1 MKASLKTCFFIL
13 ISLSLLS
20 QSTNHK
26 RKFKMPINLSL
37 PVTMIKLFNP
47 VTNEVSEVREMGK
60 LNLKSAKE
68 VAKREKCVLISKE
81 NVVQD
86 FTVEP
91 SNLTPVAKTN

>member
-1 MKASLKTCFFIL
+1 
-13 ISLSLLS
+13 
-20 QSTNHK
+20 
-26 RKFKMPINLSL
+26 MPIKLSL

-47 VTNEVSEVREMGK
+47 VTNEVTEIREMGK

-68 VAKREKCVLISKE
+68 VAKRENCVLISKE

-91 SNLTPVAKTN
+91 THLTPII

>member
-1 MKASLKTCFFIL
+1 
-13 ISLSLLS
+13 
-20 QSTNHK
+20 
-26 RKFKMPINLSL
+26 MPIKLSL

-47 VTNEVSEVREMGK
+47 VTNEVTEIREMGK

-68 VAKREKCVLISKE
+68 VAKRENCVLISKE

-91 SNLTPVAKTN
+91 THLTPVTK

>member
-1 MKASLKTCFFIL
+1 MS
-13 ISLSLLS
+13 
-20 QSTNHK
+20 
-26 RKFKMPINLSL
+26 INLTL

-47 VTNEVSEVREMGK
+47 TTNEVSEVREMGK

-68 VAKREKCVLISKE
+68 IAKREKCVLISKE

>member
-1 MKASLKTCFFIL
+1 MSIK
-13 ISLSLLS
+13 
-20 QSTNHK
+20 
-26 RKFKMPINLSL
+26 LSL

-47 VTNEVSEVREMGK
+47 VTNEVTEIREMGK

-68 VAKREKCVLISKE
+68 VAKRENCVLISKE

-91 SNLTPVAKTN
+91 THLTPTN

>member
-1 MKASLKTCFFIL
+1 
-13 ISLSLLS
+13 
-20 QSTNHK
+20 
-26 RKFKMPINLSL
+26 MPINLSL

-47 VTNEVSEVREMGK
+47 ATNEVSEVREMGK

-68 VAKREKCVLISKE
+68 IAKREKCVLISKE

>member
-1 MKASLKTCFFIL
+1 
-13 ISLSLLS
+13 
-20 QSTNHK
+20 
-26 RKFKMPINLSL
+26 MPIKLSL

-68 VAKREKCVLISKE
+68 VAKRENAVLISKE

-91 SNLTPVAKTN
+91 THLTPTN

>member
-1 MKASLKTCFFIL
+1 
-13 ISLSLLS
+13 
-20 QSTNHK
+20 
-26 RKFKMPINLSL
+26 MPINLSL

-47 VTNEVSEVREMGK
+47 ATNEVTEVREMGK

-91 SNLTPVAKTN
+91 THLTPII

>member
-1 MKASLKTCFFIL
+1 
-13 ISLSLLS
+13 
-20 QSTNHK
+20 
-26 RKFKMPINLSL
+26 MPINLSL

-47 VTNEVSEVREMGK
+47 VTNEVTEVREMGK

-91 SNLTPVAKTN
+91 SNLTPVE

>member
-1 MKASLKTCFFIL
+1 
-13 ISLSLLS
+13 
-20 QSTNHK
+20 
-26 RKFKMPINLSL
+26 MPINLSL

-47 VTNEVSEVREMGK
+47 VTNEVTEVREMGK

-68 VAKREKCVLISKE
+68 IAKREKCVLISKE

-91 SNLTPVAKTN
+91 SNLTPVE

>member
-1 MKASLKTCFFIL
+1 
-13 ISLSLLS
+13 
-20 QSTNHK
+20 
-26 RKFKMPINLSL
+26 MPIQLSL
-37 PVTMIKLFNP
+37 PVTNIKLFNRENNS
-47 VTNEVSEVREMGK
+47 VFEVSEMGK

-68 VAKREKCVLISKE
+68 VAKRENAVLISKE

>member
-1 MKASLKTCFFIL
+1 
-13 ISLSLLS
+13 
-20 QSTNHK
+20 
-26 RKFKMPINLSL
+26 MPIKLSL

-47 VTNEVSEVREMGK
+47 ATNEVTEVREMGK

-81 NVVQD
+81 NVVKD

-91 SNLTPVAKTN
+91 SNLTPVE